1 VATASPVLVI
11 ACGALAREITAIK
24 RINGWEHLAV
34 TCLAPELH
42 NRPEL
47 ITGAVL
53 KAIDEARA
61 DGYEKV
67 FVGYADCGTGGELD
81 RALQPLGVQRLPGA
95 HCYEFYATSAA
106 FESMHDAEPG
116 TFYLTDFLVRHFDRL
131 VLQSLGL
138 DRYPQ
143 LAEEYFR
150 NYTRVVYL
158 RQVTDAGL
166 DERAAQAAQALG
178 LPLQVV
184 DTGYGELQGT
194 LSDWSKR
201 TGIDLVVEPAH

>member
-1 VATASPVLVI
+1 MATASPVLVI

-24 RINGWEHLAV
+24 RMNGWDHLTV

-61 DGYEKV
+61 DGYERI

-95 HCYEFYATSAA
+95 HCYEFYATSVA
-106 FESMHDAEPG
+106 FESMHDEAPG
-116 TFYLTDFLVRHFDRL
+116 TT
-131 VLQSLGL
+131 
-138 DRYPQ
+138 
-143 LAEEYFR
+143 
-150 NYTRVVYL
+150 
-158 RQVTDAGL
+158 
-166 DERAAQAAQALG
+166 
-178 LPLQVV
+178 
-184 DTGYGELQGT
+184 
-194 LSDWSKR
+194 K
-201 TGIDLVVEPAH
+201 